1 MHRSIAQKL
10 PAILSRRMGILA
22 APSPGS
28 FTFEPLFAL
37 LAVAALVLY
46 FRAARSDRPPVL
58 MMASFVI
65 GVGLIGVSLNSPLE
79 TLAVNYLLLAHL
91 AQNAL
96 IADIAP
102 PLVLLGLTGAMWSR
116 CSAVIPR
123 PLHVFAQ
130 PMVALPIWLVTWYGV
145 HLAGI
150 YDAAV
155 SHPEWLNLEHAV
167 LIGAGFAFWSPVVG
181 TRWGGRS
188 PVGLVPYLIV
198 AFVAVSFLGLG
209 LTFIPH
215 PFYPY
220 YTHTPRLLG
229 MSPTEDQNLG
239 GVVMTAE
246 QSLVY
251 LAGIAALLLILAN
264 REQQRVEAA
273 QRDAPLPNSE

>member
-1 MHRSIAQKL
+1 ML
-10 PAILSRRMGILA
+10 ILA

-28 FTFEPLFAL
+28 FTFEPLFAV
-37 LAVAALVLY
+37 LAVVALVLY

-58 MMASFVI
+58 MAASFVT
-65 GVGLIGVSLNSPLE
+65 GV
-79 TLAVNYLLLAHL
+79 
-91 AQNAL
+91 
-96 IADIAP
+96 
-102 PLVLLGLTGAMWSR
+102 
-116 CSAVIPR
+116 
-123 PLHVFAQ
+123 
-130 PMVALPIWLVTWYGV
+130 
-145 HLAGI
+145 
-150 YDAAV
+150 
-155 SHPEWLNLEHAV
+155 V

-181 TRWGGRS
+181 SRWGGRS

-229 MSPTEDQNLG
+229 MSPTEDQNLA

-273 QRDAPLPNSE
+273 QHERPIPSSE

>member
-1 MHRSIAQKL
+1 M
-10 PAILSRRMGILA
+10 ILA

-46 FRAARSDRPPVL
+46 FRAARTDRPSVL
-58 MMASFVI
+58 MAVSFVT
-65 GVGLIGVSLNSPLE
+65 GVVMIAVALNSPLE
-79 TLAVNYLLLAHL
+79 TLAVHYLLLAHL
-91 AQNAL
+91 AQNAV

-102 PLVLLGLTGAMWSR
+102 PLVLLGLTGAMWQR
-116 CSAVIPR
+116 CSDVIPR
-123 PLHVFAQ
+123 PIHVFAH
-130 PMVALPIWLVTWYGV
+130 PLVALPLWLVTWYGV
-145 HLAGI
+145 HLAAV

-155 SHPEWLNLEHAV
+155 SHPQWLNVEHLV

-181 TRWGGRS
+181 SRWGGRS

-198 AFVAVSFLGLG
+198 AFVSVSFLGLG

-220 YTHTPRLLG
+220 YTHTPRLAG
-229 MSPTEDQNLG
+229 ISPTEDQNLG

-264 REQQRVEAA
+264 REQERVEAA
-273 QRDAPLPNSE
+273 QRDAPIPHPE

>member
-1 MHRSIAQKL
+1 M
-10 PAILSRRMGILA
+10 ILA

-28 FTFEPLFAL
+28 FTFEPLFAV
-37 LAVAALVLY
+37 LAVAALALY
-46 FRAARSDRPPVL
+46 VRAARRDRPPAL
-58 MMASFVI
+58 MIASFVTGVVMI
-65 GVGLIGVSLNSPLE
+65 GVALNSPLE
-79 TLAVNYLLLAHL
+79 TLAIHYLLLAHL

-102 PLVLLGLTGAMWSR
+102 PLVLLGLTGAMWRSCSR
-116 CSAVIPR
+116 AIPR

-130 PMVALPIWLVTWYGV
+130 PLVALPVWLVTWYGV
-145 HLAGI
+145 HLATV

-155 SHPEWLNLEHAV
+155 SHPQWLNLEHLV
-167 LIGAGFAFWSPVVG
+167 LLGAGFAFWSPVVG

-229 MSPTEDQNLG
+229 MSPTEDQNLA

-264 REQQRVEAA
+264 REQERVEAA
-273 QRDAPLPNSE
+273 QHDRSIPSPE